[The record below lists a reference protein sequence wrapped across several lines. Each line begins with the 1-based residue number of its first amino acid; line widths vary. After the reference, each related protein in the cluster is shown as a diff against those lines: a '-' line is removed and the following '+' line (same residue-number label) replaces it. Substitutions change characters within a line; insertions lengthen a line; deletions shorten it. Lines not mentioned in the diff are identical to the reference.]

1 MTRWPTPTGAQY
13 RLVAAEYVADVV
25 EVGGGLRRLRHR
37 GLDLLDGYG
46 RAQLPTGARGALL
59 SPWPNRIPAGRY
71 RFAGVTHQLAL
82 TEPAR
87 GVAIHGLLRWSAFAV
102 TEHTPS
108 RLCLAAIVVP
118 QPGYPY
124 PLEVSVTYSLSEAGL
139 AVDVVA
145 TNLGEVS
152 CPYGTG
158 HHPYLATGPAGV
170 DAMTLRVPAATVL
183 EVAFSG
189 AVTGGRGVAGTA
201 SDFRTGEDIGAAR
214 LDTTWTDLERDP
226 DGLARVVVSQP
237 GRPAVC
243 LWCDPA
249 YGYLQVYTGD
259 TLDAGERRRGLA
271 VEPMTCPPGA
281 FASGESLVVLDP
293 GQSHR
298 ARWGLGIVSS
308 GADAPPSE
316 RG

>member
-1 MTRWPTPTGAQY
+1 MTRWTTPTGEQY
-13 RLVAAEYVADVV
+13 RLAAAEYVADVV
-25 EVGGGLRRLRHR
+25 EVGGGLRRLRFHGR
-37 GLDLLDGYG
+37 DLVDGYARG
-46 RAQLPTGARGALL
+46 QLPTGARGALL

-71 RFAGVTHQLAL
+71 RFAGVDHQLAL

-87 GVAIHGLLRWSAFAV
+87 GVAIHGLLRWSPFAL
-102 TEHTPS
+102 TERTPARVS
-108 RLCLAAIVVP
+108 LAATVVP
-118 QPGYPY
+118 QPGYPF
-124 PLEVSVTYSLSEAGL
+124 PLQVGVTYALSEAGL
-139 AVDVVA
+139 AVEVVA
-145 TNLGEVS
+145 TNLGAS
-152 CPYGTG
+152 PCPYATG

-183 EVAFSG
+183 EVQFCG
-189 AVTGGRGVAGTA
+189 AVTGRGSVAGTTN
-201 SDFRTGEDIGAAR
+201 DFRAGHGIGAAR

-226 DGLARVVVSQP
+226 DGLARVVVVQP
-237 GRPAVC
+237 GWPGLC

-259 TLDAGERRRGLA
+259 TLEVGERRRGLA

-281 FASGESLVVLDP
+281 FASGESLVVLEP

-298 ARWGLGIVSS
+298 ARWGLGALSPA
-308 GADAPPSE
+308 ADAPLSE